1 MAIRSTLVGT
11 PDKNSIDAARTV
23 THELR
28 RIKSALVNVSTAPN
42 QTSIINLL
50 TTIEIHLNNISSDI
64 NSLLTSTNLANWTL
78 EAGNSIEYNY
88 YTGIAPGNPS
98 GSTSNVET
106 IVYKKGVLIVITQ
119 TISYNASDLAISII
133 TT

>member
-50 TTIEIHLNNISSDI
+50 TTIDASLTTIDTNIS
-64 NSLLTSTNLANWTL
+64 SLLTSTDLANWTL
-78 EAGNSIEYNY
+78 VAGNSIEYTY
-88 YTGIAPGNPS
+88 YTGIAAGNPS

-106 IVYKKGVLIVITQ
+106 IVYKQGATTIITQ

>member
-50 TTIEIHLNNISSDI
+50 TTIDASLTTIDTNIS
-64 NSLLTSTNLANWTL
+64 SLLTSTDLANWTL
-78 EAGNSIEYNY
+78 VAGNSIEYSY

-106 IVYKKGVLIVITQ
+106 IVYKQGATIIITQ